1 MRRGPF
7 VVSPS
12 NHERRTVSNQRFVP
26 FTLRQAQGERHLFR
40 APGDHDKK
48 ALRKTKAAYCFV
60 ATTRPSA
67 FRNTR

>member
-1 MRRGPF
+1 M
-7 VVSPS
+7 VSS
-12 NHERRTVSNQRFVP
+12 SYRTVNLCSAGHTQILSWVRDGAGFGSN
-26 FTLRQAQGERHLFR
+26 TLAF